1 MKPFKVKEAVV
12 SADVLVVG
20 GGVGGMQAAISAAE
34 AGAKVVIAE
43 KADTRRSG
51 NGNTGN
57 DHFACYMPSRHGDDF
72 ERVIAETQDTQ
83 IGANC
88 DGRLLRTMLLSS
100 EAVIHKWESYGI
112 PMKPFG
118 DYIFEG
124 HTIPGRQR
132 YHLKYDGREQK
143 PILTAV
149 ARKMGVEIHNHVTV
163 TELLTGPEGQVTG
176 AIGIDTS
183 GETPE
188 MVVFQAKA
196 VIMTAG
202 GADAR
207 LFPNGTPA
215 YMFNVTHCPANACAA
230 AIAYRA
236 GARLSNCDQLGR
248 HASPRYFER
257 AGKATW
263 LGLIAGLDGKPVG
276 EFADRPTR
284 EFGDPLMNIWPGVFQ
299 VRMKDGSGPTY
310 MDCTGMTD
318 EDLEYMRYCFSTEGL
333 TSLTDYFEQKGISLK
348 DSMIEFSSTGLRLAR
363 GGIEI
368 DSKARGS
375 IPGLYASGNIV
386 GNASGGITCAA
397 VFGAIAGENAAE
409 YARETPFVKVEDHP
423 LISER
428 RQCYEKFLS
437 RENGAHWKEAN
448 AALAQIMQDYLGTDM
463 KSGTMMTAGLKYLR
477 QLREMAMEE
486 LQACNAHELMRAVE
500 VLDMMD
506 MGEAAFLCVMERR
519 ETRGA
524 HKRSDYKY
532 TNPLLTGCMET
543 IEKKNGEAV
552 VKFRKIWRK

>member
-1 MKPFKVKEAVV
+1 MKTVRVRKDVIG
-12 SADVLVVG
+12 ADVLVVG
-20 GGVGGMQAAISAAE
+20 GGVGGMQAALSAAE
-34 AGAKVVIAE
+34 AGARVVIAE

-57 DHFACYMPSRHGDDF
+57 DHFACYMPAVHGEDF

-88 DGRLLRTMLLSS
+88 DGLLLRTMLRRS
-100 EAVIHKWESYGI
+100 EQVVHKWESYGI

-118 DYIFEG
+118 RYIFEG

-143 PILTAV
+143 PILTAL
-149 ARKMGVEIHNHVTV
+149 ARKMGVRICNHVTV
-163 TELLTGPEGQVTG
+163 TELLTDDTGRVTG
-176 AIGIDTS
+176 AVGLDTA

-188 MVVFQAKA
+188 VVLFQAGA
-196 VIMTAG
+196 VVMTAG

-215 YMFNVTHCPANACAA
+215 YPFNVTHCPANACAA

-236 GARLSNCDQLGR
+236 GARLCNCDLLGR

-276 EFADRPTR
+276 EFADKPTR

-299 VRMKDGSGPTY
+299 ARRRDGSGPTF
-310 MDCTGMTD
+310 MDCTGMTG
-318 EDLEYMRYCFSTEGL
+318 EDLEYMGYCFGTEGL
-333 TSLTDYFEQKGISLK
+333 SSLTDYFQQKGISLK
-348 DSMIEFSSTGLRLAR
+348 ERMIEFGSTGLRLAR

-368 DSKARGS
+368 DSTAAAS

-409 YARETPFVKVEDHP
+409 FAKSAAPAPVEGHP
-423 LISER
+423 LVETR
-428 RQCYEKFLS
+428 RALYEALLN
-437 RENGAHWKEAN
+437 RENGACWQEAGST
-448 AALAQIMQDYLGTDM
+448 LAQIMQDYLGTEV
-463 KSGTMMTAGLKYLR
+463 KSGTMMTAGLSYLR
-477 QLREMAMEE
+477 QLREMALAE
-486 LQACNAHELMRAVE
+486 LGAGNAHELMRTVE

-506 MGEAAFLCVMERR
+506 MGEISFLCVLGRR
-519 ETRGA
+519 ESRGA
-524 HKRSDYKY
+524 QKRSDCPY
-532 TNPLLTGCMET
+532 TDPRLAGCMET
-543 IEKKNGEAV
+543 IERKNGEDRV
-552 VKFRKIWRK
+552 QFRKLWRK

>member
-1 MKPFKVKEAVV
+1 MKPLQIQKEIIR
-12 SADVLVVG
+12 ADVLVVG

-57 DHFACYMPSRHGDDF
+57 DHFACYMPSVHGDDF

-88 DGRLLRTMLLSS
+88 DGRLLRTMLLRS
-100 EAVIHKWESYGI
+100 EDVIHKWESYGI

-118 DYIFEG
+118 TYIFEG

-143 PILTAV
+143 PILTST
-149 ARKMGVEIHNHVTV
+149 AREKGVRICNHVTV
-163 TELLTGPEGQVTG
+163 TELLTGPEGQATG
-176 AIGIDTS
+176 ALGIDTRK
-183 GETPE
+183 EDPE
-188 MVVFQAKA
+188 LVVFQAKA
-196 VIMTAG
+196 VVMTAG

-236 GARLSNCDQLGR
+236 GARLSNCDLLGR

-276 EFADRPTR
+276 EFADKPSR

-310 MDCTGMTD
+310 MDCTGMTE
-318 EDLEYMRYCFSTEGL
+318 EDLEYMRYCFGTEGL
-333 TSLTDYFEQKGISLK
+333 SSLTDYFAQKGIFLK
-348 DSMIEFSSTGLRLAR
+348 ESMIEFGSTGLRLAR

-368 DSKARGS
+368 DSKAQAS

-409 YARETPFVKVEDHP
+409 YARETPFAAVEDHP
-423 LISER
+423 LIR
-428 RQCYEKFLS
+428 ARQELYEKFLN

-448 AALAQIMQDYLGTDM
+448 SMLAQIMQDYLGTDM
-463 KSGTMMTAGLKYLR
+463 KSGTMMTAGLTYLR
-477 QLREMAMEE
+477 QLREMALEE
-486 LQACNAHELMRAVE
+486 LQAGNSHELMRLVE

-506 MGEAAFLCVMERR
+506 LGEASFQCVMERR
-519 ETRGA
+519 ETRA
-524 HKRSDYKY
+524 THKRSDYKY
-532 TNPLLTGCMET
+532 TNPLLAGCIET
-543 IEKKNGEAV
+543 IEQKNGEV
-552 VKFRKIWRK
+552 SVNFRKTWRK

>member
-1 MKPFKVKEAVV
+1 MNTLRVREEIV

-20 GGVGGMQAAISAAE
+20 GGVGGMQAALSAAE
-34 AGAKVVIAE
+34 AGAQVVIAE

-57 DHFACYMPSRHGDDF
+57 DHFACYMPSVHGDDF

-88 DGRLLRTMLLSS
+88 DGRLLRTMLLRS
-100 EAVIHKWESYGI
+100 EEVIHKWESYGI

-118 DYIFEG
+118 EYIFEG

-143 PILTAV
+143 PILTSR
-149 ARKMGVEIHNHVTV
+149 AREKGVRICNHVTV
-163 TELLTGPEGQVTG
+163 TELLTGPEGQITG
-176 AIGIDTS
+176 AIGIDTKK
-183 GETPE
+183 EAPE
-188 MVVFQAKA
+188 LVIFRAKA

-236 GARLSNCDQLGR
+236 GARLSNCDLLGR

-276 EFADRPTR
+276 EFADKPTR

-299 VRMKDGSGPTY
+299 ARMKDGSGPTY

-318 EDLEYMRYCFSTEGL
+318 TDLEYMRYCFGTEGL
-333 TSLTDYFEQKGISLK
+333 SSLTDYFEQKGISLK
-348 DSMIEFSSTGLRLAR
+348 KSMIEFGSTGLRLAR

-368 DSKARGS
+368 DSRARAS
-375 IPGLYASGNIV
+375 VPGLYASGNIV

-397 VFGAIAGENAAE
+397 VFGAIAGEAAAG
-409 YARETPFVKVEDHP
+409 YARERPFAAVEGHP
-423 LISER
+423 LIGA
-428 RQCYEKFLS
+428 RQELYGKFLS
-437 RENGAHWKEAN
+437 REDGAHWKEAN
-448 AALAQIMQDYLGTDM
+448 SMLAQIMQDYLGTDM
-463 KSGTMMTAGLKYLR
+463 KSGTMMAAGLKYLR
-477 QLREMAMEE
+477 QLREMALEE
-486 LQACNAHELMRAVE
+486 LQARNAHELMRTVE

-506 MGEAAFLCVMERR
+506 MGEASFLCVLERR
-519 ETRGA
+519 ESRGA
-524 HKRSDYKY
+524 QKRSDYKY
-532 TNPLLTGCMET
+532 TNPLLAGCMET
-543 IEKKNGEAV
+543 IEKKNGEV
-552 VKFRKIWRK
+552 IVSFRKIWRK